1 MTTFLF
7 VRYNFFICKWNRNA
21 LKNEYMCVFYV
32 THDINMKPAGRLQ
45 LLFNTHLLPR
55 RVICR
60 SAKMAMYSPHIS
72 VFLRRDQS
80 YDLGSVNNLFGG
92 KTNSNGSLCRLYLIC
107 LIIKLT
113 NNSMFNFIWLPNSIK
128 INFVRFC

>member
-1 MTTFLF
+1 M
-7 VRYNFFICKWNRNA
+7 Y
-21 LKNEYMCVFYV
+21 VFYV

-45 LLFNTHLLPR
+45 LLFNTHLLPK

-72 VFLRRDQS
+72 VFLRRDQG
-80 YDLGSVNNLFGG
+80 YDLGSVNNFVRWG
-92 KTNSNGSLCRLYLIC
+92 KKITWFP
-107 LIIKLT
+107 LIIFDLFDNQTHKQFHVQFYL
-113 NNSMFNFIWLPNSIK
+113 NAKINQ